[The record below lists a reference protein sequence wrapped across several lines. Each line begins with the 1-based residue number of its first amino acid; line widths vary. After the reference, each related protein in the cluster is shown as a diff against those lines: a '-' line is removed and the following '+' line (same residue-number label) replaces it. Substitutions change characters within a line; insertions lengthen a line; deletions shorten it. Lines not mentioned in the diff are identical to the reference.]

1 MTDRC
6 PSYRFWSELPGGA
19 QVPAHALCRGPAPT
33 TSGSAVVLGLP
44 KATELLEPPMIA
56 VRLTYKRPL
65 SNCNKD
71 IRNRIRTVFVNSVH
85 YIGAVTSS
93 SEFG

>member
-19 QVPAHALCRGPAPT
+19 QVPAHALCLGPAPT
-33 TSGSAVVLGLP
+33 TSRSSVVLGLP
-44 KATELLEPPMIA
+44 KATELLEPPKIL
-56 VRLTYKRPL
+56 VSKLTRDHY
-65 SNCNKD
+65 
-71 IRNRIRTVFVNSVH
+71 RTVIKTSETEFELCLFNSVH